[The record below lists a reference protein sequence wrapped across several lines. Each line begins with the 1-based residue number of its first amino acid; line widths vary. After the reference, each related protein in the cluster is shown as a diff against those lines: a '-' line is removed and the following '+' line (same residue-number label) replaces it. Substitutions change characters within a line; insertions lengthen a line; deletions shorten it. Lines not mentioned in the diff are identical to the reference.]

1 VKTINSIVMRLAVGI
16 AVVAVPGAAQAQLA
30 DFWGTGFQ
38 NLVSNGGFE
47 TNTLPT
53 GTNWATLGTTSSTLS
68 VWQIKSGNV
77 QLYRKGFFAS
87 PNLQPGGTTL
97 ASQGLQAFLL
107 EINGST
113 TGTIGQNVDVVAGKK
128 YILQFWMSANAGAPG
143 AALVQP
149 PIKTMDVLL
158 GGSTISAQS
167 YDVTGLNNKTAPWLK
182 KTVQF
187 QSATTGNVALDFAST
202 NAGANGMFIDN
213 VTLVMVPEPATGL
226 LALAGIAPLAWVVRR
241 RRMASA

>member
-1 VKTINSIVMRLAVGI
+1 MRLAVGL
-16 AVVAVPGAAQAQLA
+16 AVVGVPGVAQAQMS

-38 NLVSNGGFE
+38 NLVANGGFE
-47 TNTLPT
+47 TNTSTVNRLV
-53 GTNWATLGTTSSTLS
+53 LGTTSSTLS
-68 VWQIKSGNV
+68 VWQVKSGTV
-77 QLYRKGFFAS
+77 ELYKKGFFSS

-97 ASQGLQAFLL
+97 ASQGLQTFLL
-107 EINGST
+107 ELNGT
-113 TGTIGQNVDVVAGKK
+113 NAGRIGQNVNMVAGKK
-128 YILQFWMSANAGAPG
+128 YIMQFWMSANAGAPG
-143 AALVQP
+143 SNVVAP
-149 PIKTMDVLL
+149 PIKTMDIRLA
-158 GGSTISAQS
+158 GSTISSQA

-187 QSATTGNVALDFAST
+187 QATTTGNVALDFAST
-202 NAGANGMFIDN
+202 SSGANGMFIDN